1 MLIFRANKVI
11 KLTDD
16 KKDTFCQKF
25 FVRNLAEDKK
35 SSPATTTFGSFET
48 SRVLTT
54 ATNKIWPLLQPGNGE
69 IKALSKAKLKLLR
82 SHFPMPTIMTVDSLG
97 ILV

>member
-35 SSPATTTFGSFET
+35 IFAGDHNFWF
-48 SRVLTT
+48 
-54 ATNKIWPLLQPGNGE
+54 
-69 IKALSKAKLKLLR
+69 
-82 SHFPMPTIMTVDSLG
+82 F
-97 ILV
+97 

>member
-54 ATNKIWPLLQPGNGE
+54 ATNKIWPLLQPVANA
-69 IKALSKAKLKLLR
+69 IKLLQACIYK
-82 SHFPMPTIMTVDSLG
+82 SVNTGLFLTSSVTIGNV
-97 ILV
+97 